1 MKTLS
6 IYVTL
11 LLASF
16 VLLSQTACTKKQESA
31 SEVTELKIETLKPG
45 SGAKAAKGQT
55 VSVHYTGTL
64 VDGTK
69 FDSSKDRGEPFKFTL
84 GQGMVIQ
91 GWEQGVEG
99 MQVGETRKLTIP
111 PHLGYGPQ
119 AVGPRE
125 RAGMGTAPAPRPRGS
140 GPRSGRRSA
149 RPGQNS

>member
-6 IYVTL
+6 IYITMF
-11 LLASF
+11 LAT
-16 VLLSQTACTKKQESA
+16 VALLSQTACTKKQQAA
-31 SEVTELKIETLKPG
+31 SEVTELKIETIKPG
-45 SGAKAAKGQT
+45 NGPKAAKGQT

-99 MQVGETRKLTIP
+99 MQIGEVRKLTIP

-119 AVGPRE
+119 AVGPI
-125 RAGMGTAPAPRPRGS
+125 PA
-140 GPRSGRRSA
+140 
-149 RPGQNS
+149 NSTLVFEVELLEAK

>member
-119 AVGPRE
+119 AVGPI
-125 RAGMGTAPAPRPRGS
+125 PA
-140 GPRSGRRSA
+140 
-149 RPGQNS
+149 NSTLIFEVELLEAK